1 MLFAYTKEKEMIS
14 AVESDNQQQFFCP
27 DCGEELIRKAGK
39 IKIPHFAHSQ
49 NTECYGLSD
58 GGIVSKKPGKWSNHY
73 LIYRNVP
80 IYYMST

>member
-49 NTECYGLSD
+49 NTECYGLIEGEHRSICD
-58 GGIVSKKPGKWSNHY
+58 
-73 LIYRNVP
+73 
-80 IYYMST
+80 

>member
-49 NTECYGLSD
+49 NTECYP
-58 GGIVSKKPGKWSNHY
+58 VF
-73 LIYRNVP
+73 LIEKC
-80 IYYMST
+80 SLAKTD